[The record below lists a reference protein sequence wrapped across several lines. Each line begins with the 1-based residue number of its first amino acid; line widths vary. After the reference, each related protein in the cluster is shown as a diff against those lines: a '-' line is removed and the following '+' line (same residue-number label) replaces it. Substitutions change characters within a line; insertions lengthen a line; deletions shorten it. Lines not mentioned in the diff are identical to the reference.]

1 MWFLYLCLKVFPVDP
16 KYCLVVLSVVIVAL
30 YIMLEIKHWLF
41 KGQGSLRQLQSLS
54 FVLFL
59 SFVLSL
65 FKILLLC
72 AIILLLKLLVQLYDI
87 LIVLRLNIL
96 LYGWFSSKVVVI
108 KCKNCFP
115 ILEFTFKLNGG
126 LKNIIDL
133 FLCFLFLFYEN
144 IYTYMNIYG

>member
-108 KCKNCFP
+108 KFKSCFP
-115 ILEFTFKLNGG
+115 ILEFTFKLNDG
-126 LKNIIDL
+126 LKNILSL
-133 FLCFLFLFYEN
+133 FLCFLLLFGEMVLSYFRLSL
-144 IYTYMNIYG
+144 